1 MKLRWL
7 CAVAL
12 LAGAVPAVAAE
23 PVRHIGIH
31 VQPFYEAALTPDGR
45 PQVSVGKQYSALLG
59 SSRRVDIIA
68 ARDLI
73 TASTSPRNDT
83 S

>member
-12 LAGAVPAVAAE
+12 VAGAVPAVAAE

-31 VQPFYEAALTPDGR
+31 VQPFYEAALTPMGGR
-45 PQVSVGKQYSALLG
+45 RFPSASNTTLC
-59 SSRRVDIIA
+59 SA
-68 ARDLI
+68 P
-73 TASTSPRNDT
+73 TAVRTSLPHVT
-83 S
+83 